1 MEPAMTMLLV
11 SLVTWIIWSHYCCWN
26 CIIAISI
33 RRQLHRPHHRHLA
46 SNFCWVRIF
55 LISFMNGVKQPKGKI
70 RTRFCSD
77 LCPKVMKLSSFVTF
91 ISMVSEI
98 IAINWKKLPFHL
110 QIFRRRS
117 IRAIETIWA
126 VSHPFSSSASTSAW
140 IIFASTFEDSDV
152 QLRCQVSDGCGETAR
167 HSIESIVCRFNAKC
181 QFTRFILLFD
191 VTTPARKWWN
201 QVRDF
206 CELSS

>member
-11 SLVTWIIWSHYCCWN
+11 SLVTWIIWSHCCCWN

-77 LCPKVMKLSSFVTF
+77 VCPKVMKLSSFVTF

-98 IAINWKKLPFHL
+98 IAINWKKNFHY
-110 QIFRRRS
+110 ICRYS
-117 IRAIETIWA
+117 DA
-126 VSHPFSSSASTSAW
+126 VRLEQLKLYEQLVTHSRHQLLLVHESFLRPLLKILTSSLGVKYPTDVEKRLVILLNQLCVVLMQNVNLLDLFFCSTSQHQQ
-140 IIFASTFEDSDV
+140 END
-152 QLRCQVSDGCGETAR
+152 ET
-167 HSIESIVCRFNAKC
+167 K
-181 QFTRFILLFD
+181 
-191 VTTPARKWWN
+191 
-201 QVRDF
+201 
-206 CELSS
+206 